1 MLHIPVTQAKADSA
15 RSRIYRYLYENR
27 DFCAKQ
33 TLAKQCEIS
42 MPTLYQNL
50 SELMDDGLVQ
60 YSGEEQSTG
69 GRRAQGLAIV
79 PDVRFAV
86 GLSITE
92 TRLRL
97 AAADLRLNE
106 LAYREEPFAAVS
118 QLSGQAAAIRRVLDL
133 FLDDNH
139 LDRGRLLG
147 VGITIPGIIAPECD
161 HIIMAPTLHL
171 TDTPLHGLTRDIPYP
186 VFIEN
191 DASSSGY
198 AEWFARGGQQ
208 NMAYLFLE
216 SGVGGA
222 VLIGGVPYGGDSSR
236 SGEFGH
242 ICVEPGGLPCSC
254 GRRGCLEAYC
264 STRRVSDE
272 LGVSLSEFF
281 DGVER
286 HEPAYE
292 TLWWDM
298 LRHLAIGINNI
309 HMALDCDVVLG
320 GLLSEYLPPYLP
332 VLKRYVLAG
341 NPFAENAGFVQLS
354 KFRRHIAPLGA
365 ALHFVREFVYGV

>member
-1 MLHIPVTQAKADSA
+1 MLHIPVAQAKSDSA
-15 RSRIYRYLYENR
+15 RSRIYRYLYENK

-79 PDVRFAV
+79 PDARFAV
-86 GLSITE
+86 GVSVME

-97 AAADLRLNE
+97 AAEDLRLNE
-106 LAYREEPFAAVS
+106 LAYQEVPFAGIS
-118 QLSGQAAAIRRVLDL
+118 QLSEQTAAIRQALDS
-133 FLDDNH
+133 FLEDNH
-139 LDRGRLLG
+139 LERGRLLG
-147 VGITIPGIIAPECD
+147 VGITIPGIVTPECD
-161 HIIMAPTLHL
+161 RIVMAPTLHL

-186 VFIEN
+186 VYIEN

-208 NMAYLFLE
+208 NMAYFSLE

-222 VLIGGVPYGGDSSR
+222 VLVGGTPYGGDNSR

-264 STRRVSDE
+264 SVRRILAE
-272 LGVSLSEFF
+272 GLSVEEFF
-281 DGVER
+281 DRVRAHDQFCEN
-286 HEPAYE
+286 
-292 TLWWDM
+292 LWSDM
-298 LRHLAIGINNI
+298 LRHLAIGITNI
-309 HMALDCDVVLG
+309 QMALDCDVILG
-320 GLLSEYLPPYLP
+320 GFLTEYIEPWFPLLQ
-332 VLKRYVLAG
+332 KYVADSSLFG
-341 NPFAENAGFVQLS
+341 ETTDRLHLS
-354 KFRRHIAPLGA
+354 TLRTHSSALGA
-365 ALHFVREFVYGV
+365 ACHFIQTFIDSL

>member
-1 MLHIPVTQAKADSA
+1 MLHIPITQKKSDSA
-15 RSRIYRYLYENR
+15 RSRIYRYLYENNA
-27 DFCAKQ
+27 FCAKQ

-79 PDVRFAV
+79 PDAHFAV
-86 GLSITE
+86 GVSVME
-92 TRLRL
+92 TGLRL

-106 LAYREEPFAAVS
+106 LAYREVPFADIS
-118 QLSGQAAAIRRVLDL
+118 RLFGQTAAICRTLDS
-133 FLDDNH
+133 FLDDSH
-139 LDRGRLLG
+139 LERERLLG
-147 VGITIPGIIAPECD
+147 VGITIPGIVAPECD
-161 HIIMAPTLHL
+161 RIVMAPTLHL
-171 TDTPLHGLTRDIPYP
+171 TDTPLDGLTREIPYP
-186 VFIEN
+186 VYIEN

-198 AEWFARGGQQ
+198 AEWFARGAQQ
-208 NMAYLFLE
+208 NMAYFSLE

-222 VLIGGVPYGGDSSR
+222 VLIGGIPYSGDNSR

-272 LGVSLSEFF
+272 LGVSLGAFF

-292 TLWWDM
+292 ALWWDM
-298 LRHLAIGINNI
+298 LRHLAIGINNV

-320 GLLSEYLPPYLP
+320 GLLSEYLSPYLP
-332 VLKRYVLAG
+332 VLERYILSG
-341 NPFAENAGFVQLS
+341 NPFAEDASFVQLS

-365 ALHFVREFVYGV
+365 ALHFVREFVYSV

>member
-1 MLHIPVTQAKADSA
+1 MLHIPVTQAKSDSA
-15 RSRIYRYLYENR
+15 RSRIYRYLYENKE
-27 DFCAKQ
+27 FCAKQ

-42 MPTLYQNL
+42 MPTLYQNV
-50 SELMDDGLVQ
+50 SELMDDGLVR
-60 YSGEEQSTG
+60 YSGKERSTG
-69 GRRAQGLAIV
+69 GRRAQGLEIV

-86 GLSITE
+86 GISIAD

-106 LAYREEPFAAVS
+106 LAYREILFADIS
-118 QLSGQAAAIRRVLDL
+118 RPHGQAAAIREVLES
-133 FLDDNH
+133 FLDDNR

-147 VGITIPGIIAPECD
+147 VGITIPGIVTPECD
-161 HIIMAPTLHL
+161 RIVMAPTLHL
-171 TDTPLHGLTRDIPYP
+171 TDTPLHGLTREIPYP
-186 VFIEN
+186 VYIEN

-198 AEWFARGGQQ
+198 AEWFARGAQQ
-208 NMAYLFLE
+208 NMAYFSLE
-216 SGVGGA
+216 NGVGGA
-222 VLIGGVPYGGDSSR
+222 VLIGGIPYGGDNSR

-254 GRRGCLEAYC
+254 GRHGCLEAYC
-264 STRRVSDE
+264 SARRVSDE
-272 LGVSLSEFF
+272 LDVSLSEFF

-298 LRHLAIGINNI
+298 LRHLAIGINNV

-320 GLLSEYLPPYLP
+320 GLLSEHLSPYMP
-332 VLKRYVLAG
+332 VLERYVLSG
-341 NPFAENAGFVQLS
+341 NPFAKDAGFVQLS
-354 KFRRHIAPLGA
+354 RLRKHIAPLGA
-365 ALHFVREFVYGV
+365 ALHFVREFVYSV